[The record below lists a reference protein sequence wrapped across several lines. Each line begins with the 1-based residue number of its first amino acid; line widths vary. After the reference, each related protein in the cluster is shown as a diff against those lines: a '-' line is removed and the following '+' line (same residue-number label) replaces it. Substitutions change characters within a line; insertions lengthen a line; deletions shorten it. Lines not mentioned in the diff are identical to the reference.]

1 MARYDFKAQRLFVDG
16 ELGPGSGVEATA
28 AQANYLKNVLRLGVG
43 DPVLLFNGRDGEW
56 RSEIATIA
64 KRSLTLKTI
73 ERTRE
78 QEGGPDLVYLFAP
91 LKRAR
96 LDYMVEK
103 ATEMGVSI
111 LQPVITRHT
120 QAERVNTER
129 MRAHAIEAAEQ
140 CGVLRLPEVR
150 EPVKLETMLRAWDR
164 RRRLIF
170 ADESARRQDPLA
182 VLRSLPPGG
191 PIALLVGPEGG
202 FDEAERA
209 NLNSLPFVTAI
220 SLGPRILRADTA
232 AVAALALLNAVLGDW
247 RKDAFAATA
256 STGP

>member
-1 MARYDFKAQRLFVDG
+1 MARYDFKAQRLYVDAG
-16 ELGPGSGVEATA
+16 LAANAVIEASA
-28 AQANYLKNVLRLGVG
+28 EQSNYLKNVLRLGVG
-43 DPVLLFNGRDGEW
+43 DRVLLFNGRDGEW
-56 RSEIATIA
+56 RAEIASIA
-64 KRSLTLKTI
+64 KRSLALRAV
-73 ERTRE
+73 ERARE

-103 ATEMGVSI
+103 ATEMGVAA

-129 MRAHAIEAAEQ
+129 MRANSIEAAEQ

-150 EPVKLETMLRAWDR
+150 EPIKLAAAFGGWDVR
-164 RRRLIF
+164 RQLIF
-170 ADESARRQDPLA
+170 ADESAPIA
-182 VLRSLPPGG
+182 SPIAALRSLPAGG
-191 PIALLVGPEGG
+191 PLALLVGPEGG
-202 FDEAERA
+202 FEETERQM
-209 NLNSLPFVTAI
+209 LNSLPFVLPI

-247 RKDAFAATA
+247 R
-256 STGP
+256 